1 MSENK
6 PFQDF
11 LKHCILQ
18 ADEINSCSLPI
29 WVKKPFEKI
38 MTVCFNTQFFYDLF
52 WVIFLNQPKLKR
64 CVNNYRKHLYA
75 KRLFNKI

>member
-6 PFQDF
+6 LFQDF

-18 ADEINSCSLPI
+18 ADEINSRSLPI
-29 WVKKPFEKI
+29 WVKKNLEKI

-52 WVIFLNQPKLKR
+52 WVIFLDEPKFKR
-64 CVNNYRKHLYA
+64 CVNNYRKNLYA